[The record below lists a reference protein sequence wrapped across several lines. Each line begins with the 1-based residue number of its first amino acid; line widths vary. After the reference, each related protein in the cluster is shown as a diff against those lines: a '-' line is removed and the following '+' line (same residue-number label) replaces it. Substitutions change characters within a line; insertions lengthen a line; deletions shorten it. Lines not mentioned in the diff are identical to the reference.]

1 MSSLYRFITILYW
14 FEASFG
20 MKQGRTVLMTTE
32 SINFQ
37 GGKSGSQNNLIP
49 NPRMASLEMYQSPRI
64 SLDRSLAHPQIE
76 NGDLQFLRGDEQVS
90 HSFQFKV
97 R

>member
-1 MSSLYRFITILYW
+1 MSSLYRSITILYW
-14 FEASFG
+14 FASFR

-49 NPRMASLEMYQSPRI
+49 NPRMASLEMYQRPRI

-76 NGDLQFLRGDEQVS
+76 DGDLQFRWGDEQVS
-90 HSFQFKV
+90 LNFPLKV